1 MARYAGSK
9 GAVYASTT
17 LAGPVAF
24 IPSLTK
30 WTLDMATDKIDVT
43 AFQDANKVYVQG
55 MKDIKGTIAGWWDS
69 ASDALFDAAESASGV
84 NMVLYPSTLAPG
96 QYFAG
101 PAWLDASMEV
111 DSKGAVA
118 VSGEFVAAGSWGRA
132 GTP

>member
-1 MARYAGSK
+1 MQDRRGP
-9 GAVYASTT
+9 STRDT

-69 ASDALFDAAESASGV
+69 ASDALFDAAESGPACRWCCIRRRWRRRR
-84 NMVLYPSTLAPG
+84 
-96 QYFAG
+96 YFGG

-118 VSGEFVAAGSWGRA
+118 ISGEFVAAGSWMRTGL
-132 GTP
+132 P